1 MLYNEYV
8 FYFDEVII
16 LENFLKRVAAIHD
29 LSGIGRCSLSVILPT
44 LSVMGIQVV
53 PVPTAILS
61 AHTGGFGEIE
71 LRDLTEYIS
80 PALEH
85 YKRLGEKFDC
95 VYSGFLASTDQI
107 DHCLEFFSSYKN
119 SLKVVDTVMGDN
131 GKPYKTCTEALRR
144 RMAELVA
151 VADII
156 TPNVTEAKM
165 LLGENPDIFP
175 MTTSEAKSRLVRLA
189 EKGPDIVVITG
200 ADMADGTKCNIGFD
214 KRNSS
219 FWKVPFSY
227 VPVNYPG
234 TGDIFASVLVGAIL
248 QGDSLP
254 IAISRAT
261 DFLEFTIKT
270 TYSFGTEARYGVMLE
285 RTLHRLAENKDA
297 EGFEPL

>member
-1 MLYNEYV
+1 MFLK
-8 FYFDEVII
+8 EVII
-16 LENFLKRVAAIHD
+16 LENYLKRVAAIHD
-29 LSGIGRCSLSVILPT
+29 LSGLGRCSLSVILPT

-61 AHTGGFGEIE
+61 SHTGGFGDVE

-80 PALEH
+80 PALSH
-85 YKRLGEKFDC
+85 YKKLGENFDC
-95 VYSGFLASTDQI
+95 IYSGFLASKDQI
-107 DHCLEFFSSYKN
+107 DHCLEFFSSFPKA
-119 SLKVVDTVMGDN
+119 LKVVDTVMGDN
-131 GKPYKTCTEALRR
+131 GKPYRTCTPDLQK

-156 TPNVTEAKM
+156 TPNVTEAKI
-165 LLGENPDIFP
+165 LLGEPLDVLP
-175 MTTSEAKSRLVRLA
+175 MTTTEAKSRLVRLA

-200 ADMADGTKCNIGFD
+200 VDMAEGKKCNIGYD

-219 FWKVPFSY
+219 FWKVPFEY
-227 VPVNYPG
+227 VNVNYPG

-248 QGDSLP
+248 HGDSLP

-270 TYSFGTEARYGVMLE
+270 TYSFGTESRYGVMLE

-297 EGFEPL
+297 EGFETL